1 MHYDM
6 KLKRKE
12 IDLKLKERVHEIIEG
27 PRLPSD
33 SGCVTLIRY
42 IRELENALIQDEAE
56 FEQIEKDNVSEING
70 AVMLALVS
78 SSVCTGDKI
87 CCLCSSNE
95 TKKDCR
101 YCYKHSL
108 FEFYQLE
115 SKKEE
120 A

>member
-1 MHYDM
+1 M
-6 KLKRKE
+6 KRKRKE

-27 PRLPSD
+27 PRLSPD
-33 SGCVTLIRY
+33 SELVTLIKY
-42 IRELENALIQDEAE
+42 IRELENVIREDEME
-56 FEQIEKDNVSEING
+56 FSEIEKENAVEMNG